1 MRALV
6 TGATGFVG
14 RRLLKQLESPVVLSR
29 DAANAE
35 RSLAPLRVTAYA
47 WNPAERPAPAEAFD
61 GVDAVFHLAGEP
73 VADGRWTAAKKE
85 RLRTSRVE
93 GTRNLVTT
101 LRALG
106 PRPKVL
112 VSASAV
118 GYYGSRGD
126 EQLDENSP
134 ASDDFLAEICTSWER
149 EATAAREFG
158 MRVVPVRIGIV
169 LGERGG
175 ALAKMLPPFYFGL
188 GAPLGSGHQYMPWIH
203 LDDLVAMM
211 LFAAR
216 SEHVTAA
223 LNGTSPNP
231 VTNREFTKTLGSV
244 LGRWTFLPPVPR
256 LVLRTLI
263 GEFADALL
271 TSQRAYPAAAVA
283 AGFRFQYPELEPA
296 LRQILHR
303 E

>member
-14 RRLLKQLESPVVLSR
+14 RRLLGKLQRPVVLSR
-29 DAANAE
+29 DAARAE
-35 RSLAPLRVTAYA
+35 KSLAAFGVRAHSWDP
-47 WNPAERPAPAEAFD
+47 EEQPAPAAAFD
-61 GVDAVFHLAGEP
+61 GIDAVFHLAGEP
-73 VADGRWTAAKKE
+73 VADGRWTAAKKR
-85 RLRTSRVE
+85 RLRESRVA

-106 PRPKVL
+106 RRPKVL

-126 EQLDENSP
+126 EQLDENSLP
-134 ASDDFLAEICTSWER
+134 AGDFLAEICTSWEA

-158 MRVVPVRIGIV
+158 MRVVPVRVGIV
-169 LGERGG
+169 LGEGGG
-175 ALAKMLPPFYFGL
+175 ALAKMITPFKFGL
-188 GAPLGSGHQYMPWIH
+188 GAPLGSGRQYMPWIH
-203 LDDLVAMM
+203 LDDLVAIM
-211 LFAAR
+211 LFAAGH
-216 SEHVTAA
+216 EHVTGA
-223 LNGTSPNP
+223 LNGTAPNP
-231 VTNREFTKTLGSV
+231 VTNREFTDTLGRV
-244 LGRWTFLPPVPR
+244 LGRWTFMPPVPR
-256 LVLRTLI
+256 FVLRTLV
-263 GEFADALL
+263 GQFGDVLL

-283 AGFRFQYPELEPA
+283 AGFRFQSPELEPA